1 MFFCRSC
8 ELVLASHC
16 HPVFNPWTRDDDIHA
31 QEKPC
36 RAPFFGVDCKKVEV
50 EMGVGFLHLKEFEQ
64 ALEAITSAAQEV
76 YGSRLVSLAVF
87 GSVGRG
93 TPRPDSD
100 IDLLVVADKL
110 PKGRLKRMEE
120 FSLVEEIVQYRTAG
134 FKHIKMLDLSP
145 VIKEREEVLRG
156 SFLFLDLVED
166 ARICYD
172 RENFLTQYLSG
183 LKEKLKKMGARRIYR
198 GGTWYWVLKQDY
210 TPGEEIEI

>member
-1 MFFCRSC
+1 
-8 ELVLASHC
+8 
-16 HPVFNPWTRDDDIHA
+16 
-31 QEKPC
+31 
-36 RAPFFGVDCKKVEV
+36 
-50 EMGVGFLHLKEFEQ
+50 MGVRFLHLKEFEQ
-64 ALEAITSAAQEV
+64 ALEVITSAAQEV

-110 PKGRLKRMEE
+110 PQGRLKRMEE

-134 FKHIKMLDLSP
+134 FKYIKKPDLSP

-156 SFLFLDLVED
+156 SFLFQDLVED

-172 RENFLTQYLSG
+172 RENFLTQYLTG

-198 GGTWYWVLKQDY
+198 GGAWYWVLKPDY
-210 TPGEEIEI
+210 TPGEVIEI